1 MSLAFEMEA
10 QIMERRHINLCH
22 MTFISDE
29 HLCVICHTF
38 IPHFMEN
45 VRILKNSYKLGGRI
59 RTHCKLL
66 ARADSVKVR
75 GKNNGFHCFDTISN
89 VCKH

>member
-10 QIMERRHINLCH
+10 QIMERRHINLRH

-29 HLCVICHTF
+29 HLCVIFHTF

-45 VRILKNSYKLGGRI
+45 VRILKNS
-59 RTHCKLL
+59 
-66 ARADSVKVR
+66 
-75 GKNNGFHCFDTISN
+75 
-89 VCKH
+89 

>member
-10 QIMERRHINLCH
+10 QIMERRHINLRH
-22 MTFISDE
+22 MTFIFNE
-29 HLCVICHTF
+29 RLCVIFHTF

-45 VRILKNSYKLGGRI
+45 VRILKNSKKLGGRI

-75 GKNNGFHCFDTISN
+75 GKNNGFHCFNTISN
-89 VCKH
+89 LCKD

>member
-10 QIMERRHINLCH
+10 QIMERRHINLRH

-29 HLCVICHTF
+29 HLCVIFHTF

-45 VRILKNSYKLGGRI
+45 VRIG
-59 RTHCKLL
+59 THCKLL
-66 ARADSVKVR
+66 ATADSVKVR

-89 VCKH
+89 VLP